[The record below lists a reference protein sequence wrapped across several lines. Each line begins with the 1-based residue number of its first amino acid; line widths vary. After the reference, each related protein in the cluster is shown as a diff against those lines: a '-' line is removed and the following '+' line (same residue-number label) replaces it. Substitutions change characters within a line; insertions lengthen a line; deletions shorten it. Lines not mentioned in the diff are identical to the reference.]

1 MKNGIRAM
9 KKRQAEKEAAY
20 RNSRFAQKMQK
31 LYPYMNRY
39 SLILHGIWAIAIN
52 FLIEAMSR
60 HSVVAAISYS
70 RVSTKA
76 FLYNAFMIFVTFSIV
91 YLCKLMLS
99 RRVTPFNAQ
108 DLKTVSEGVSLFT
121 NYFNVLELAGIA
133 IILILLVLG
142 LIHLFRTAGRF
153 KGKINYVISIVLV
166 GASFAGYGVLT
177 DYVIQNRIVS
187 TYFANIAFAYQ
198 DYGLPYCFAASIF
211 NTGISEPNGYTK
223 EKMMEISNNGEITK
237 STSDAKVLPNLRHC
251 RPRRMPCRI

>member
-1 MKNGIRAM
+1 MFARFILSFLWLLLGLTNG
-9 KKRQAEKEAAY
+9 
-20 RNSRFAQKMQK
+20 
-31 LYPYMNRY
+31 
-39 SLILHGIWAIAIN
+39 
-52 FLIEAMSR
+52 
-60 HSVVAAISYS
+60 
-70 RVSTKA
+70 
-76 FLYNAFMIFVTFSIV
+76 
-91 YLCKLMLS
+91 LMLS

-237 STSDAKVLPNLRHC
+237 STSDAKVLPNVLFVQLESFFDAVSYTHL
-251 RPRRMPCRI
+251 PKKHGLW